1 MKSLGLRHL
10 IWAGVFLVGLL
21 LAAPGPAAAS
31 GFIHSRRYVPFTD
44 GFYQHRFGYFGYP
57 YRPYFFRD
65 SRGFLHRYDP
75 SFWHYRQGFHPYGF
89 YGGSRT
95 IFIWR

>member
-1 MKSLGLRHL
+1 MKSLGLRHA
-10 IWAGVFLVGLL
+10 IWVGVFLVGLL

-31 GFIHSRRYVPFTD
+31 GFIHSQRHVPFTH
-44 GFYQHRFGYFGYP
+44 GFHQHRFGYFGYP

-65 SRGFLHRYDP
+65 HRGFLHRHDP
-75 SFWHYRQGFHPYGF
+75 YFWHYRQGFHPYGF
-89 YGGSRT
+89 HGGSRT